1 MFVFMCF
8 AAEAWKP
15 ISNQLN
21 LILSPSVCLQKYPA
35 MSFFFICWQIK
46 IQIKI
51 SWTWSYLHWLACMHN
66 FCTTCMGGMSVC
78 RPQMQANMK
87 PRFRSEKNCL
97 NCHLTQFACR
107 DLGATCIGKGCQ
119 SATPKCRQI
128 WTPRFK
134 VKKLH
139 QNLGAN
145 CMEGC
150 QSAPNAGKCRFKT
163 EKIASKSHTVI
174 LAPLAWKDVSLP

>member
-1 MFVFMCF
+1 
-8 AAEAWKP
+8 
-15 ISNQLN
+15 
-21 LILSPSVCLQKYPA
+21 
-35 MSFFFICWQIK
+35 
-46 IQIKI
+46 
-51 SWTWSYLHWLACMHN
+51 
-66 FCTTCMGGMSVC
+66 
-78 RPQMQANMK
+78 MQANMK

-174 LAPLAWKDVSLP
+174 LEPLACQSAYPKWWEQAQMLVCNKWRWQGTANMGEIPSDLANPHTHRISPFSWGMKQKRDWGRSTLIILWESNLESWISDIHSI